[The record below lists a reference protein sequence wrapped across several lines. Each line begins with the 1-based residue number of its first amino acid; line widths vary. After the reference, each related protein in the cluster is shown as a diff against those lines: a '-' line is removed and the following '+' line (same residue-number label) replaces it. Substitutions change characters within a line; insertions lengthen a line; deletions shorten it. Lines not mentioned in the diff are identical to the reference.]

1 MNIYQKR
8 IQAARTHI
16 APQGSALLVTNARN
30 IYYLTGFRGISP
42 EERESSVL
50 VTPED
55 VFLFVPRMY
64 AEQGELL
71 SSVQAKI
78 VTLVIDDE
86 RDGLLYLPS
95 TYLKKADTLLVEE
108 LDLKLF
114 EFDAIRTYYSAPI
127 LRSGSI
133 IESLRIIKDS
143 EEVKIIKR
151 AVEIADRAWC
161 DLVAFLQTDKYEKR
175 SEYEIAEILLSLS
188 RKHGG
193 EGWGFDPIVAS
204 GAGSSQPHYKT
215 GSKKLELHTVLLVDF
230 GISFQGYTSD
240 LTRTVLLGS
249 VSYKIREAY
258 QMVLDCNLLSIQ
270 ACRPGVHTADLQ
282 QHAVDFFKQKK
293 TDQYFIHGLGHGV
306 GLDIHEEPYFR
317 QTRDTKLEPGMIVT
331 IEPGLYYPNEFG
343 IRIEDYLLIT
353 EDGAEVLSTSPKK
366 PLIL

>member
-1 MNIYQKR
+1 MNIYEKR
-8 IQAARTHI
+8 IQAVRSRI
-16 APQGSALLVTNARN
+16 SPQGSALLVTNVRN
-30 IYYLTGFRGISP
+30 IYYLTGFRGISS
-42 EERESSVL
+42 EERESTVL

-55 VFLFVPRMY
+55 VFLFIPRMY

-95 TYLKKADTLLVEE
+95 TYLKQVDTLLVEE

-114 EFDAIRTYYSAPI
+114 EFDAICSNYSASI

-151 AVEIADRAWC
+151 AVEIADRSWC
-161 DLVAFLQTDKYEKR
+161 DLIAFLKTDKYEKR

-215 GSKKLELHTVLLVDF
+215 SSKKLESNTVLLVDF
-230 GISFQGYTSD
+230 GVSFQGYTSD
-240 LTRTVLLGS
+240 LTRTVMLGA
-249 VSYKIREAY
+249 VSDEILHAY
-258 QMVLDCNLLSIQ
+258 QTVLACNQSAIQ
-270 ACRPGVHTADLQ
+270 ECRPGVHTSDLQ
-282 QHAVDFFKQKK
+282 KHAVDFFKNKQV
-293 TDQYFIHGLGHGV
+293 DQYFIHGLGHGV

-331 IEPGLYYPNEFG
+331 IEPGLYYPNKFG

-353 EDGAEVLSTSPKK
+353 KQGAEVLSTAPKD
-366 PLIL
+366 LVML